1 LDLSASLEPFR
12 RSGDDLI
19 DRWDGSRL
27 LRTLP
32 TAHGHIAY
40 RATLAG
46 SIDAPT
52 LDLTVEDAS
61 ARQAVEQGV
70 RASFVAA
77 PPDFSSLLQRDA
89 VLATLDRLYP
99 GLRPVLTLDLFG
111 ALVRAISA
119 QQVNLRWAVTTRRR
133 LAEAFGDAHTVAGET
148 LYSLNPAR
156 LAAAGVTEIR
166 ALQFTTRKAEY
177 IISAAEAV
185 ASGRL
190 SLAELRA
197 LPDDEV
203 IARLV
208 AVRGIGL
215 WTAEWLLS
223 RVLGRPR
230 VVAGDLAVRKAVGL
244 AYLGEALPLE
254 ADVRRAT
261 AHWGDSA
268 EVAQI
273 LVLHGLTEGT
283 LQAP

>member
-1 LDLSASLEPFR
+1 M
-12 RSGDDLI
+12 
-19 DRWDGSRL
+19 
-27 LRTLP
+27 P
-32 TAHGHIAY
+32 TAQGHIAY

-46 SIDAPT
+46 SIDAPA
-52 LDLTVEDAS
+52 LDLTAEDAS
-61 ARQAVEQGV
+61 ARQAMEQAV

-77 PPDFSSLLQRDA
+77 PPDFAALLQRDS
-89 VLATLDRLYP
+89 VLATLDDLYS

-148 LYSLNPAR
+148 LYSLNAAR
-156 LAAAGVTEIR
+156 LATVGVTAIR

-190 SLAELRA
+190 ALAELRA
-197 LPDDEV
+197 LPDNEV
-203 IARLV
+203 IACLV

-254 ADVRRAT
+254 ADVRRAA
-261 AHWGDSA
+261 AHWGNSA
-268 EVAQI
+268 QIAQI
-273 LVLHGLTEGT
+273 LLLHGLTEGT
-283 LQAP
+283 LQAPSAPHDQYG

>member
-1 LDLSASLEPFR
+1 V
-12 RSGDDLI
+12 I

-27 LRTLP
+27 LRTVP
-32 TAHGHIAY
+32 TAHGHVAY
-40 RATLAG
+40 RATISG
-46 SIDAPT
+46 SIDAPA
-52 LDLTVEDAS
+52 LDVTVDDADM
-61 ARQAVEQGV
+61 RQAIEQGV
-70 RASFVAA
+70 RVSFVAA
-77 PPDFSSLLQRDA
+77 PPNFSSLLQRDS
-89 VLATLDRLYP
+89 VLANLDRLYP

-148 LYSLNPAR
+148 LYSLNAVR
-156 LAAAGVTEIR
+156 LATVSVTDIR

-190 SLAELRA
+190 SLAELCA

-208 AVRGIGL
+208 ALRGIGL

-244 AYLGEALPLE
+244 AYLGEALPVE
-254 ADVRRAT
+254 ANVRRAT

-273 LVLHGLTEGT
+273 LVLHGLMEGM
-283 LQAP
+283 LQPPAS

>member
-1 LDLSASLEPFR
+1 M
-12 RSGDDLI
+12 
-19 DRWDGSRL
+19 
-27 LRTLP
+27 P

-46 SIDAPT
+46 SIEAPA

-77 PPDFSSLLQRDA
+77 PSTFSALLQRDA

-133 LAEAFGDAHTVAGET
+133 LAEAFGDAHMVAGET
-148 LYSLNPAR
+148 LYSLSPAR
-156 LAAAGVTEIR
+156 LAAIGVTEIR
-166 ALQFTTRKAEY
+166 DLQFTTRKAEY
-177 IISAAEAV
+177 IVSAAEAV

-190 SLAELRA
+190 SVAELRA

-244 AYLGEALPLE
+244 AYLGEALPPQT
-254 ADVRRAT
+254 DVRRAT

-268 EVAQI
+268 GVAQI
-273 LVLHGLTEGT
+273 LLLHGLTEGT
-283 LQAP
+283 LQAPAP